1 MDKFPKTN
9 EFIDFI
15 TKKICETSSRI
26 KGYWGYELK
35 EKITDKLIEKNLDIV
50 QLAKEELFADKEIQ
64 KLQLQKEILD
74 KQIKLKETELALE
87 QEMQLKALA
96 KAEEWHQQALAEKDQ
111 QIAELQARLERFENK
126 ND

>member
-1 MDKFPKTN
+1 
-9 EFIDFI
+9 
-15 TKKICETSSRI
+15 
-26 KGYWGYELK
+26 LK

-96 KAEEWHQQALAEKDQ
+96 KAEE
-111 QIAELQARLERFENK
+111 
-126 ND
+126 